1 MALVDV
7 VIAQCV
13 DEFAGF
19 QFANVRNQMGQQR
32 IRAYVERHAKECV
45 GGTLIELAV
54 QDAFLLYL
62 ELKQRVTWR
71 QIYLVPVSRIPATDD
86 QAARVWIRFD
96 LVYQTR
102 DLIYAI
108 AFWIVPTERT
118 PKITVDWT
126 EVARLATESSGVFFI
141 RPFLPNIDA
150 FCAQVGFVCV
160 AGKKPKQFF
169 RDPAKGNSLCR
180 NNGKAFAQIKA
191 RLITEMRDRTD
202 TRAVLMFS
210 AVFEDRAKD
219 VVVLLHKKEHGA
231 KGEELRAKSDRAHSF
246 NHTVNLFVTG
256 VACATRAHEALGREA

>member
-1 MALVDV
+1 MLV
-7 VIAQCV
+7 
-13 DEFAGF
+13 
-19 QFANVRNQMGQQR
+19 
-32 IRAYVERHAKECV
+32 
-45 GGTLIELAV
+45 ELAV
-54 QDAFLLYL
+54 KQVSMFDF
-62 ELKQRVTWR
+62 ELTQRVTRR
-71 QIYLVPVSRIPATDD
+71 QINIVTFARIPATDD

-219 VVVLLHKKEHGA
+219 VVVLLHKKEQGA
-231 KGEELRAKSDRAHSF
+231 KGEELRAKSDRAHS
-246 NHTVNLFVTG
+246 VNQSLDFFVAR
-256 VACATRAHEALGREA
+256 VACAAYSHQALGREA